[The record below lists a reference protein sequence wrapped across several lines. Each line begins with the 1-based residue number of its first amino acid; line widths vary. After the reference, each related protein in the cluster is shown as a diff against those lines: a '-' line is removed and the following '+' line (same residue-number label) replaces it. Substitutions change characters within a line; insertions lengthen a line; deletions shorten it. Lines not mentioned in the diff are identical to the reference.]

1 MIFFLGLG
9 KTIQGLAIASY
20 YRDEWP
26 LFIVCPSSVKY
37 MWKENTKRW
46 MSNSIREVC
55 HIDDDDDVDQFI
67 QVIENGRDKVE
78 KKSKVV
84 ISSYDLV
91 ARNVDELATAN
102 YKMVI
107 ADECHLLKNSQA
119 KRTKS
124 VLKLLQNAKRV
135 LLMSGTPALSR
146 PMELFSQISAI
157 CPSVFNNPHDFG
169 MRYCDGKETNFGYD
183 YSGRP

>member
-1 MIFFLGLG
+1 
-9 KTIQGLAIASY
+9 
-20 YRDEWP
+20 
-26 LFIVCPSSVKY
+26 
-37 MWKENTKRW
+37 MWKENAKRW
-46 MSNSIREVC
+46 VSNSLREVC
-55 HIDDDDDVDQFI
+55 RLDEDEPVDEYI
-67 QVIENGRDKVE
+67 QVMENGRQKVDR
-78 KKSKVV
+78 KSKIV

-91 ARNVDELATAN
+91 ARNVDELAAAN
-102 YKMVI
+102 YQMVI

-157 CPSVFNNPHDFG
+157 CPGIFNNSHDFG
-169 MRYCDGKETNFGYD
+169 MRYCDGKENNFGYD
-183 YSGRP
+183 YSGKLEVN